1 LRQVTLTEPYR
12 RGFSCQILS
21 EFNIELIELA
31 MTQDD
36 KLTTK
41 IKKGIIKSGFPLE
54 MKTSKILKNN
64 GWNHSMCNYYLD
76 FETNVYREYDIHAEK
91 NINGIGINLYIE
103 CKKSDEKQVVL
114 YSPQNKKILPFM
126 DLYFKAFPKLQPYT
140 NNIAIQKNVK
150 EAFRQL
156 PIFDKNYR
164 LANGLI
170 FCRGEKVE
178 QDNSSFFNSL
188 QGLIKQSIIS
198 GYDGLIETDFRMIF
212 LYLLVYDGFIYEL
225 APSESDDFSL
235 KEIEYGQYSIEYHF
249 RPQTNF
255 DNLNQA
261 FYQHMLKYGTSYII
275 EILKPSFLKEYLYI
289 IESAIIKVDKNK
301 MAGWGT
307 DWPNIKIQR
316 IEKNPNS

>member
-1 LRQVTLTEPYR
+1 
-12 RGFSCQILS
+12 
-21 EFNIELIELA
+21 

-54 MKTSKILKNN
+54 MKTSKILRTK
-64 GWNHSMCNYYLD
+64 GWNHSMSNYYLD

-91 NINGIGINLYIE
+91 NINGIEINLFIE

-114 YSPQNKKILPFM
+114 YSPQNKKFRPFM
-126 DLYFKAFPKLQPYT
+126 DLYFKSFPKLQPYI
-140 NNIAIQKNVK
+140 NNIAIQKNVND
-150 EAFRQL
+150 AFNGLQL
-156 PIFDKNYR
+156 FDRNYR

-178 QDNSSFFNSL
+178 QDNSAFFNSL
-188 QGLIKQSIIS
+188 QGLIKQSIMS
-198 GYDGLIETDFRMIF
+198 GFDGLIETDYRMIF

-225 APSESDDFSL
+225 APSDSDDFSL

-249 RPQTNF
+249 KPQINF

-261 FYQHMLKYGTSYII
+261 FYQHILKYGTSFII
-275 EILKPSFLKEYLYI
+275 EILKPSFLNEYLDK
-289 IESAIIKVDKNK
+289 IERVISKVDKK
-301 MAGWGT
+301 KLAGWGK
-307 DWPNIKIQR
+307 DWPEVKVQR
-316 IEKNPNS
+316 IQNSPNS